1 MLHSKGVVKTA
12 TQVATL
18 KAGDEIKVRRRVFT
32 FKTLIYVLC
41 ELDSFF
47 FVFLLILLDVIY
59 CLVPVTALFIFFE
72 SFCLYSLNG
81 LINGKCPSI
90 LIFLS
95 KLKKLYFQEKLL
107 KHFYTRDI
115 EILGWCPAGPV
126 LPHGQKVPL

>member
-1 MLHSKGVVKTA
+1 M
-12 TQVATL
+12 
-18 KAGDEIKVRRRVFT
+18 
-32 FKTLIYVLC
+32 LC

-59 CLVPVTALFIFFE
+59 CLVPVSALFVFFE

-107 KHFYTRDI
+107 KHFYTMLIASAKPRSAR
-115 EILGWCPAGPV
+115 GASHQPAFMSGCLTISHTC
-126 LPHGQKVPL
+126 LPCLPGKGSLLY